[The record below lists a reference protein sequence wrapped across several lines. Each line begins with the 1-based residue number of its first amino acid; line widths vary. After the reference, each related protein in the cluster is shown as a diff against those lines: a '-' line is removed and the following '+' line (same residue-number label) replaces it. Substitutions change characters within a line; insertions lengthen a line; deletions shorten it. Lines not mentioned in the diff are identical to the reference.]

1 MTTETN
7 TVEQENINNEETVV
21 QATGND
27 NNGQPVKKK
36 RFKLKMP
43 SALAIIIGV
52 VIFATILTWIPHAS
66 GKATELLDADGNIV
80 YASGTLGAWQ
90 NWIIWNAVGTGDFS
104 LDSLSAIN
112 EADANEAAA
121 IFGLEGYWDTELGY
135 FVTDY
140 SVPWSISGYST
151 GEFSRFGLFDS
162 IKAMV
167 GGYWM
172 AWDVAFYIIGMYAIV
187 LLLMKTNTLKD
198 GVASLVKGLGGR
210 EILLV
215 PILFTLFSLGGTL
228 FGMQEETLGL
238 IPIIIPVLIVAGFDA
253 PTGLLVAVVGTTS
266 GIASSV
272 LDPFSIGVM
281 AAGLNTGIGTGILER
296 LILFIVI
303 TSVTCTMVTLYAIKA
318 RKKPEKSIDPD
329 AIEANK
335 IWAEEQIGDI
345 NELETMTKQ
354 QKWALSLFALAFI
367 WMIFSLMPWTTWFP
381 GLYDASWWTVFSS
394 FFYGQVLLGEWYF
407 VELGIMFLIFIVA
420 IGKIFKYSNGQIAGV
435 IKESAIDM
443 FGVITIIAFS
453 RSISVI
459 LQSSGLTYG
468 MIYGMVDPAKL
479 EGIGILTFALIWLGV
494 LTLMAF
500 FIPSTSGLAGIT
512 APIIGGIITTAA
524 GGGEEHT
531 RLMIVAI
538 LMIYPL
544 AQGCV
549 NMFSPTTGIVVVQ
562 SEVARVNYGKAL
574 PMLALCAGV
583 TMVLGIITSI
593 LVIGGESLAAGIPL
607 F

>member
-1 MTTETN
+1 MTTDLKSAEINNSEETN
-7 TVEQENINNEETVV
+7 V
-21 QATGND
+21 QSTGVD
-27 NNGQPVKKK
+27 QNGQPVKKK

-52 VIFATILTWIPHAS
+52 VVFAAILTWIPHAS
-66 GKATELLDADGNIV
+66 GKATELELIDGSIT

-90 NWIIWNAVGTGDFS
+90 NWILCNYYGVPYSTAGLELIDAMGAEEIQT
-104 LDSLSAIN
+104 AI
-112 EADANEAAA
+112 DT
-121 IFGLEGYWDTELGY
+121 FGLEGTWEPGVG
-135 FVTDY
+135 FITDY

-151 GEFSRFGLFDS
+151 GEYSRFGLFDTL
-162 IKAMV
+162 KAML

-187 LLLMKTNTLKD
+187 LLLMQTNTLRD

-215 PILFTLFSLGGTL
+215 PILFVLFSLGGTL

-296 LILFIVI
+296 IILFVVI
-303 TSVTCTMVTLYAIKA
+303 TSVTCLIVTLYAIKA
-318 RKKPEKSIDPD
+318 RKNPEKSLDPD
-329 AIEANK
+329 AIESNK
-335 IWAEEQIGDI
+335 VWAEENLGDI
-345 NELETMTKQ
+345 EELETMSGK
-354 QKWALSLFALAFI
+354 QKWALGLFALAFI

-381 GLYDASWWTVFSS
+381 GLYDAGWWTVLSS
-394 FFYGQVLLGEWYF
+394 IFYGQVLLGEWYF
-407 VELGIMFLIFIVA
+407 IELGIMFLIFVVIIA
-420 IGKIFKYSNGQIAGV
+420 KIFDYSNSKIAGV
-435 IKESAIDM
+435 FKEATVDM

-459 LQSSGLTYG
+459 LQASGLTYG

-479 EGIGILTFALIWLGV
+479 EGIGILTFALIWLFV

-512 APIIGGIITTAA
+512 APIIGGIISTAA
-524 GGGEEHT
+524 GGGEDHT

-574 PMLALCAGV
+574 PMLGLCAAV
-583 TMVLGIITSI
+583 TMVLGVITSI